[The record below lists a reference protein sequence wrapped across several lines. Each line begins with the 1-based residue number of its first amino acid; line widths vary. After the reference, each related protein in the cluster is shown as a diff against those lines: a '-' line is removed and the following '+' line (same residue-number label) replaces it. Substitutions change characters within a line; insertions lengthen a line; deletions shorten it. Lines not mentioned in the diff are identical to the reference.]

1 MTTLR
6 SGRLACLTGAAA
18 GVSLAFAAACAS
30 AATIGGFG
38 VRPAHPDPNVPATR
52 AYFIVQARRGGVQ
65 QETVVVTND
74 SAKPLALAVDPV
86 DGLTGVTSGV
96 VYENRGM
103 PVSGTGAWVTPAV
116 KRVTVPARS
125 SINVGFRVKV
135 PNDAQPGD
143 HVGGIAF
150 QALKPRKSRGNFS
163 VTVVERTVVGIEFE
177 VPGPASKAIR
187 LHSLA
192 LAPLPGT
199 TVPAAIVTLE
209 DVGRKL
215 CHPQLTVAI
224 KGQGATRKATQTLGT
239 ILPGDKIAYPFRWP
253 GRLSQGRYD
262 VTGTA
267 TRCGPQ
273 AVMHATATYSLAGDN
288 SNYPSTN
295 VGPTA
300 PLAHNGWAWWLYVLV
315 GLGALGAIALV
326 VRYTPR
332 RATQVTDR
340 PPH

>member
-1 MTTLR
+1 M
-6 SGRLACLTGAAA
+6 
-18 GVSLAFAAACAS
+18 
-30 AATIGGFG
+30 
-38 VRPAHPDPNVPATR
+38 
-52 AYFIVQARRGGVQ
+52 
-65 QETVVVTND
+65 
-74 SAKPLALAVDPV
+74 
-86 DGLTGVTSGV
+86 
-96 VYENRGM
+96 
-103 PVSGTGAWVTPAV
+103 
-116 KRVTVPARS
+116 
-125 SINVGFRVKV
+125 
-135 PNDAQPGD
+135 
-143 HVGGIAF
+143 
-150 QALKPRKSRGNFS
+150 
-163 VTVVERTVVGIEFE
+163 GIEFE

-253 GRLSQGRYD
+253 GSLSQGRYD
-262 VTGTA
+262 VTSTA

-273 AVMHATATYSLAGDN
+273 AVMHATATYSLAGDH
-288 SNYPSTN
+288 SSYPSTN

-315 GLGALGAIALV
+315 GLGALGAIAMV